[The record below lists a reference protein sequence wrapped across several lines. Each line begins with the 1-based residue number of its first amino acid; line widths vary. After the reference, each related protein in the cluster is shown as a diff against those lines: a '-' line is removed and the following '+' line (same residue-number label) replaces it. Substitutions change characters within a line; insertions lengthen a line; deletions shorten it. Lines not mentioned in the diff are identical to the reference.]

1 MSFANLNEAIQSI
14 SSVGSTQAEIVAFV
28 RQLSVEAPGSTTV
41 LYAGR
46 VENNQA
52 WQIVESMGSDVRHI
66 GKTMAAQVL
75 NSDEFKAKVAQ
86 AFGLPADVDAF
97 DALADDHPAKVWL
110 NKGGTGGPW
119 ATASEM
125 FVDATNGPVRILTL
139 GPAADSV
146 LFNNE
151 LPKLLEKLKSGTSIT
166 SVDGLSRADLLTVG
180 ALEST
185 NWTDVMRKAL
195 LNNAITQTHLS
206 KPIPG
211 NFSTYLSLT
220 PENLN
225 KLYGAA
231 GAEEI
236 KKLLDFQSSFD
247 LPSAASKAL
256 NKLGIIGALVG
267 FGLASSQASA
277 AQAAGNS
284 AQAKEIMSLWAV
296 DAAGSAAGEAVGASV
311 GAAALAMAAV
321 VGVTVTAPV
330 AGVVLIGAAL
340 IGGIFG
346 ADGATK
352 VYEMTKD
359 LDENGRMDL
368 LDRLGNLLFGVNYTV
383 TSPLPADLNGQRL
396 TLDATYSR
404 ENIVELAKTNI
415 AWRYA
420 LRELN
425 PFVITDIAYDQHNTD
440 GSLNLYDPVTGQ
452 GAMTDAYLA
461 DRAAML
467 TWKIRF
473 DRGIQDDNDAE
484 HEGPKSYTED
494 WDTNAVQ
501 GNWDFVDLGTRLP
514 GGDPLTLQIDG
525 QGITWDAHQV
535 VFGSNANETIEGA
548 GDTDRL
554 YGEAGNDTINGLDG
568 ADYIEGNTGNDRLE
582 GGEGRDKV
590 LGGAGDDTLIGGE
603 GNDQILGGAGTDRY
617 EFSGTF
623 GEDLVIDSDGT
634 GTVWINSVQMRGGKK
649 IAGLS
654 NSFISADKF
663 WRYELGS
670 NGDLLIRRADG
681 SAGSVMLRGWQNGGG
696 NRLDITLGDEP
707 APVTPVPTV
716 NTYFGDQAAPLT
728 TNTNNEPNFEPTYDW
743 GKTTWLVDGTL
754 DGGLVQNNFAD
765 VIKAHLIAPNT
776 DSRIFGYGG
785 NDALGGGDGN
795 DEISGGDGDDLIAG
809 GKGSNELRG
818 GAGNDFISA
827 TGYITAGQRVRPGEI
842 WTAPSGATVLGS
854 GPTWG
859 VYESASGE
867 QTWFGIST
875 IPSDVT
881 VGSVIDAG
889 DGNDQ
894 ALGSWAGD
902 TIYMGANNDVAE
914 GLAGRDVIYGEGGH
928 DTLFG
933 DGIETPGTLNS
944 TPGEQHGDDLI
955 DGGIGND
962 SISGQGGS
970 DVLLGGGDDDLL
982 EGDGDVRAQF
992 HGEDLLDGG
1001 QGDDELVG
1009 GGLSDQLLGGQDD
1022 DILWG
1027 DNNHASALDGA
1038 RHGDDILWGEAGNDS
1053 LIGGGGKDTLLGG
1066 DNNDVLFG
1074 DDISTVRGGYVVEA
1088 KYHGAD
1094 ELFGGAGDDQL
1105 VGGGGADRLYGQGDN
1120 DYLYGDGQ
1128 QLAASAHG
1136 DDYLDGGDG
1145 NDYLFG
1151 EGGNDTLD
1159 GGSGNNWLEG
1169 GAGDD
1174 TYIVRTAEVSSPT
1187 PEPDQPLLLN
1197 TVIKDSQGKN
1207 RVRIDASSTGF
1218 GIVQGSGS
1226 VGLTWAGAQAGT
1238 TAGIFFE
1245 DYASVGTFTL
1255 EFSDGQTL
1263 ALSRLVGDTLES
1275 SVSFSSDA
1283 EYGAV
1288 VGGKNGDTLSANG
1301 SHSTLSG
1308 GQGDDQLIVNGSES
1322 TVLYDRGDGRD
1333 TVSGYG
1339 NQNVI
1344 ALGTGIVPEEVFAR
1358 VLASGEVALG
1368 FTGHPDDEIV
1378 LGMSMDELLSRQQ
1391 WSGGFVSKLR
1401 FADGRQ
1407 LALTDVFSKGIQI
1420 MADAGATSVNGTVY
1434 QDRFDGMPSGAQLLG
1449 GEGNDIYAF
1458 GAPAG
1463 TAVIDDQ
1470 QGRNTVVFGAASA
1483 WEQVVLSRVDAQS
1496 NDLLLTVG
1504 DVSIRLV
1511 NALLLADRFD
1521 VQLGNG
1527 QVQTLQTMIPA
1538 LGSLSVT
1545 GSEGNDVMV
1554 AGNLPSLLVGGAG
1567 DDQLF
1572 GGDSND
1578 ILDGGAGADQLS
1590 GGTGSDLMF
1599 GGDGDDTYL
1608 VDLSVGED
1616 EIADTLGRNT
1626 LRFASGILPGA
1637 LTVERLQDST
1647 DVRFTLATG
1656 RSVTVRRALEG
1667 AFESYVFA
1675 DGTVWSPAVL
1685 IDQVV
1690 SPDGT
1695 SISGDDLAN
1704 TLHGTSGGDFL
1715 VGRMGNDVLYGQ
1727 AGDDELMGGEG
1738 DDELI
1743 GGTGEDLLNGGAGQD
1758 SYLFGLGD
1766 GVDRLTD
1773 ADGLT
1778 TVRFGA
1784 GIALSDL
1791 VATRE
1796 LVEGVG
1802 HIRLAYST
1810 DDAVLIQDGVQ
1821 FGATAFTFA
1830 NGKNYTAQDLFSQV
1844 MVDEGATIQGGATD
1858 DTLYGYASAETLLG
1872 GAGFDILRA
1881 GAGNDTL
1888 DGGTDGDELV
1898 GGAGVDTYVLSSTGG
1913 HDRVREQAGQ
1923 ASRLQLVGIDPTELM
1938 YFRLGSDLVVL
1949 HLQSPASMYISNA
1962 FTSGTEWTL
1971 VDGVGGECSLVDE
1984 ARSALLQ
1991 QDSAQR
1997 KTNFGIAA
2005 VAGAGPFHVLD
2016 ATFSEPGVRYLDVGT
2031 RNERQLSYQL
2041 SWTYQSND
2049 DEEVLL
2055 GAEAYS
2061 RSSSYE
2067 YLRTEET
2074 THTYQVTDVTYLVT
2088 TETVP
2093 GRLVSLG
2100 AAPSGS
2106 YRTYGGHVFFN
2117 ESTGSYYY
2125 YEPSRTMVYQTPVY
2139 SQRTVTET
2147 TYEDFYRTVVTDTYF
2162 TEEYVGGDGNNHVS
2176 LSGSAIKLVS
2186 GGGGNDL
2193 IERAT
2198 EKMTDDINWGRI
2210 SGASDWIDGGAG
2222 DDRVYAGLGNDEVSG
2237 GSGSDYL
2244 DAGAGSDTYFV
2255 DASDDGWD
2263 IVYDRAA
2270 STIYVEMRSSIYGH
2284 LDDELKAE
2292 LRALLSDP
2300 VIESEPYP
2308 YNTPPYGP
2316 SDQQYW
2322 GYEVLAGYIPVTAAT
2337 LNGLMS
2343 INHKLHENDRQWSG
2357 SDGSLYSG
2365 YGGRP
2370 SLLSEGLDALISQV
2384 TGEPFHVYDLDEDG
2398 ATVFRPAIEFQDSD
2412 LVSPAVDT
2420 VRFGAGVV
2428 ATALAVAWSEV
2439 DTDDGRKQTL
2449 SISWGGTGGIHV
2461 VMPDGAGGQGVG
2473 VGVEQFEF
2481 SDGTV
2486 WSMQE
2491 MLNHAPA
2498 RPAFGASIVPG
2509 DAMLP
2514 VEVLEDSSLSFQIP
2528 LSAFVVQG
2536 GSILGFELRR
2546 AGSSEALPSWIQFD
2560 AQTGTLSG
2568 VPVNEDVGALKLEV
2582 TAILSDTKRA
2592 TQALTLQ
2599 VANTND
2605 APEMG
2610 GDIAPVAVT
2619 AGEVLSWSPMDDEQ
2633 VWFSDVDQGDRLSF
2647 DVKMADASELPSWL
2661 SFNPLTGRLEGQPD
2675 STAVGSLQL
2684 RFIVRDLAGA
2694 EAELGFSLQ
2703 VNDAAT
2709 QILYGSSSDDTL
2721 SAGGLASSLYG
2732 REGNDTLT
2740 GSAQN
2745 DILFG
2750 ESGDDQ
2756 LDGATGNDTLEG
2768 GVGSDTYYF
2777 RRGDGQDVITDD
2789 VRFIPNPG
2797 APSGFV
2803 PNANEPEY
2811 QDRIKFGEAIAA
2823 DQLWFR
2829 QDGSSLEIS
2838 IIGTNDKIEI
2848 NGWYDSP
2855 FNEIEEFELADGQLL
2870 LNENVNTLVQA
2881 MAAFS
2886 PPAAGQTT
2894 LAPNYAADLAPVIA
2908 ASWQ

>member
-1 MSFANLNEAIQSI
+1 MNEVSI
-14 SSVGSTQAEIVAFV
+14 AYINALLADASYRTVTAEMTNEELADELESRMTTTQASYI
-28 RQLSVEAPGSTTV
+28 
-41 LYAGR
+41 
-46 VENNQA
+46 
-52 WQIVESMGSDVRHI
+52 
-66 GKTMAAQVL
+66 AANFEVL
-75 NSDEFKAKVAQ
+75 NSETSPTGGFDAVLWRGKPTSDYAGQIFVSMRGTQGATDIADDIALAASGVPIDQIVDMVNWWLRITAPTSATNVAQ
-86 AFGLPADVDAF
+86 IRYSAETVSFELAASTTGTGTPDTIGITSIAGVNGHSLGGYLATAFTRLFGANVQSVSTFNSAGFSNVAALNTQNSFDQIAQLIGAHLGRGSFGAVESLQTNYYAKNGWSVTTNNWGEVGFLVPGFNQYGARVGLYQEDLLGNNPIANHSIYKQTDLLALGATLEQLDPTLSIAKLNTLVEASSNDMVGSYEGLL
-97 DALADDHPAKVWL
+97 DAL
-110 NKGGTGGPW
+110 
-119 ATASEM
+119 
-125 FVDATNGPVRILTL
+125 
-139 GPAADSV
+139 
-146 LFNNE
+146 
-151 LPKLLEKLKSGTSIT
+151 
-166 SVDGLSRADLLTVG
+166 
-180 ALEST
+180 
-185 NWTDVMRKAL
+185 RKAL
-195 LNNAITQTHLS
+195 AGPSIQALPTGDAGDNNPTRTTFHATLTALQTNPIFESLEGRLNIVQ
-206 KPIPG
+206 
-211 NFSTYLSLT
+211 
-220 PENLN
+220 
-225 KLYGAA
+225 A
-231 GAEEI
+231 GA
-236 KKLLDFQSSFD
+236 
-247 LPSAASKAL
+247 
-256 NKLGIIGALVG
+256 
-267 FGLASSQASA
+267 GLASA
-277 AQAAGNS
+277 AKA
-284 AQAKEIMSLWAV
+284 
-296 DAAGSAAGEAVGASV
+296 D
-311 GAAALAMAAV
+311 
-321 VGVTVTAPV
+321 
-330 AGVVLIGAAL
+330 
-340 IGGIFG
+340 FG
-346 ADGATK
+346 AFIALQDLSPFYITG
-352 VYEMTKD
+352 KD
-359 LDENGRMDL
+359 AETN
-368 LDRLGNLLFGVNYTV
+368 
-383 TSPLPADLNGQRL
+383 A
-396 TLDATYSR
+396 
-404 ENIVELAKTNI
+404 ELANLWQTGRASDYSSWAADRN
-415 AWRYA
+415 ARLYGDTAYA
-420 LRELN
+420 YSFSEQW
-425 PFVITDIAYDQHNTD
+425 YE
-440 GSLNLYDPVTGQ
+440 
-452 GAMTDAYLA
+452 

-467 TWKIRF
+467 EVLIVRNQK
-473 DRGIQDDNDAE
+473 DLQHEVLEGRGTPTTYQDLA
-484 HEGPKSYTED
+484 SQT
-494 WDTNAVQ
+494 T
-501 GNWDFVDLGTRLP
+501 VDLGL
-514 GGDPLTLQIDG
+514 GGPNVEKPL
-525 QGITWDAHQV
+525 V
-535 VFGSNANETIEGA
+535 VFGSNAAEPNISG
-548 GDTDRL
+548 GSRSDHL
-554 YGEAGNDTINGLDG
+554 YGGGGSDSLSGLGGDDWLEGNADDDTLDGGAGNDSL
-568 ADYIEGNTGNDRLE
+568 
-582 GGEGRDKV
+582 
-590 LGGAGDDTLIGGE
+590 LGGAGDD
-603 GNDQILGGAGTDRY
+603 RY
-617 EFSGTF
+617 NFSGTF

-634 GTVWINSVQMRGGKK
+634 GTVWINGVQLTGGKK

-654 NSFISADKF
+654 NSFISNDKA

-670 NGDLLIRRADG
+670 NGDLLIRHADG

-707 APVTPVPTV
+707 APVTPAPTV
-716 NTYFGDQAAPLT
+716 RTYFGDQAAPLT
-728 TNTNNEPNFEPTYDW
+728 TNTNNDPNFEPTYDW

-754 DGGLVQNNFAD
+754 NGGLVQNNFSD

-827 TGYITAGQRVRPGEI
+827 TGYITAGQRVRPGEV
-842 WTAPSGATVLGS
+842 WTAPSGATALGS

-867 QTWFGIST
+867 QTWVGIST
-875 IPSDVT
+875 VPSDVT

-894 ALGSWAGD
+894 AVGSWAGD
-902 TIYMGANNDVAE
+902 TIYMGANDDVAY

-928 DTLFG
+928 DKLFG
-933 DGIETPGTLNS
+933 DGIETPGKLNS

-955 DGGIGND
+955 DGGTGND

-982 EGDGDVRAQF
+982 EGDGDVQAQF

-1074 DDISTVRGGYVVEA
+1074 DDISTVTGGYVVEA

-1105 VGGGGADRLYGQGDN
+1105 VGGGGADRLYGQDDN
-1120 DYLYGDGQ
+1120 DYLYGDGK

-1159 GGSGNNWLEG
+1159 GGSGSNWLEG

-1174 TYIVRTAEVSSPT
+1174 TYIVRTADVSTPT
-1187 PEPDQPLLLN
+1187 PEPEETLLVN
-1197 TVIKDSQGKN
+1197 TVIKDSEGKN
-1207 RVRIDASSTGF
+1207 RVRLDASSANVT
-1218 GIVQGSGS
+1218 IVPGNGS
-1226 VGLTWAGAQAGT
+1226 VALTWAGSQAGT

-1263 ALSRLVGDTLES
+1263 ALSRLVGDTLTA
-1275 SVSFSSDA
+1275 SVNYTSNT
-1283 EYGAV
+1283 EYGTA
-1288 VGGKNGDTLSANG
+1288 VGGKSNDTLSTNG

-1308 GQGDDQLIVNGSES
+1308 GQGDDQLIVNGSAS
-1322 TVLYDRGDGRD
+1322 TILYDRGDGRD

-1344 ALGTGIVPEEVFAR
+1344 ALGAGIVPEEVFAR

-1407 LALTDVFSKGIQI
+1407 VALTDVFSKGIQI
-1420 MADAGATSVNGTVY
+1420 VADAGATSVSGTMY
-1434 QDRFDGMPSGAQLLG
+1434 QDRFEGMPSGAQLLG
-1449 GEGNDIYAF
+1449 GEGNDVYAF
-1458 GAPAG
+1458 GTPAG

-1470 QGRNTVVFGAASA
+1470 HGRNTVVFGAASA
-1483 WEQVVLSRVDAQS
+1483 WEQVVLSRVDGQS
-1496 NDLLLTVG
+1496 NDLLLTAG

-1527 QVQTLQTMIPA
+1527 QVQALQAMIPA
-1538 LGSLSVT
+1538 LGALSVT
-1545 GSEGNDVMV
+1545 GSEANDVMV
-1554 AGNLPSLLVGGAG
+1554 AGNQPSLLVGGAG

-1572 GGDSND
+1572 GSESND
-1578 ILDGGAGADQLS
+1578 LLDGGAGADQLS
-1590 GGTGSDLMF
+1590 GGAGSDLMF

-1637 LTVERLQDST
+1637 LTVERLEDST
-1647 DVRFTLATG
+1647 DVRFTLETG

-1667 AFESYVFA
+1667 AVESYVFA
-1675 DGTVWSPAVL
+1675 DGTVWSPEVL
-1685 IDQVV
+1685 IDQAV

-1715 VGRMGNDVLYGQ
+1715 VGRMGNDVLYGH
-1727 AGDDELMGGEG
+1727 AGDDEMIGGDG

-1758 SYLFGLGD
+1758 RYLFGLGD

-1802 HIRLAYST
+1802 HIRLAYSA

-1830 NGKNYTAQDLFSQV
+1830 NGKTYTAQDLFSQV
-1844 MVDEGATIQGGATD
+1844 MVDEGATIQGGASD

-1872 GAGFDILRA
+1872 GAGFDTLRA
-1881 GAGNDTL
+1881 GAGNDML
-1888 DGGTDGDELV
+1888 DGGSDGDELV

-1923 ASRLQLVGIDPTELM
+1923 ASRLQLVGIDPAELM

-1962 FTSGTEWTL
+1962 FTSGTAWTL
-1971 VDGVGGECSLVDE
+1971 VDGVGGERSLVDE

-2005 VAGAGPFHVLD
+2005 VAGAGPVHVLD
-2016 ATFSEPGVRYLDVGT
+2016 ATFSEPGVRYLGVGT

-2049 DEEVLL
+2049 DAEVVL

-2093 GRLVSLG
+2093 GRVVALG

-2106 YRTYGGHVFFN
+2106 YSTSGGQVFFN

-2176 LSGSAIKLVS
+2176 LSGAATKLVS
-2186 GGGGNDL
+2186 GGAGDDL

-2198 EKMTDDINWGRI
+2198 EKMTDDINWGLT

-2222 DDRVYAGLGNDEVSG
+2222 DDRIYAGLGNDEVSG
-2237 GSGSDYL
+2237 GAGSDYL

-2255 DASDDGWD
+2255 DASEDGWD

-2270 STIYVEMRSSIYGH
+2270 ATIHVEMRSSMYGL
-2284 LDDELKAE
+2284 LDEVLKAE
-2292 LRALLSDP
+2292 LQSLLIDPVNQEHWAYEVVVGHLPVTSASLNALLEID
-2300 VIESEPYP
+2300 
-2308 YNTPPYGP
+2308 
-2316 SDQQYW
+2316 
-2322 GYEVLAGYIPVTAAT
+2322 
-2337 LNGLMS
+2337 
-2343 INHKLHENDRQWSG
+2343 HKLHQNDGQWSG

-2420 VRFGAGVV
+2420 VRFGVGVV
-2428 ATALAVAWSEV
+2428 ATALTVSWTEV
-2439 DTDDGRKQTL
+2439 DTDDGRKQAL
-2449 SISWGGTGGIHV
+2449 SISWGGPGGIHV

-2498 RPAFGASIVPG
+2498 RPIFGASITPG

-2528 LSAFVVQG
+2528 LSAFVVEG
-2536 GSILGFELRR
+2536 GSIQGFELRR
-2546 AGSSEALPSWIQFD
+2546 AGSSEELPSWIQFD

-2568 VPVNEDVGALKLEV
+2568 VPVNEDVGELKLEV
-2582 TAILSDTKRA
+2582 TAILSNTRRA
-2592 TQALTLQ
+2592 SQALTLQ

-2619 AGEVLSWSPMDDEQ
+2619 AGEVLSWSPVDDYQ

-2694 EAELGFSLQ
+2694 ETELGFSLQ
-2703 VNDAAT
+2703 VNAAAT
-2709 QILYGSSSDDTL
+2709 QILYGSNADDTL

-2745 DILFG
+2745 DLLLG
-2750 ESGDDQ
+2750 EGGDDQ
-2756 LDGATGNDTLEG
+2756 LDGATGNDSLEG
-2768 GVGSDTYYF
+2768 GVGNDTYYF
-2777 RRGDGQDVITDD
+2777 RRGDGQDLITDD
-2789 VRFIPNPG
+2789 VRFIPNSG

-2803 PNANEPEY
+2803 PNPNEPEY

-2838 IIGTNDKIEI
+2838 IIGTSDKIKI

-2855 FNEIEEFELADGQLL
+2855 FNEIEEFELADGKML
-2870 LNENVNTLVQA
+2870 LNDSVNSLVQA

>member
-1 MSFANLNEAIQSI
+1 MVTVNEAAQLSLYVYNIQRDAEQDNRPLLPSADWVRLEYQPDNSLGFSYGVFQNAATHEIVVSFTGSNEKLAVDFLGTNIPAGLGLSGFQINQAAAVANRIINAYGAQNHVTFTGHSLGGGLASVMAVWFNREAVVFDPAPFESTALDTNAIQSAREFI
-14 SSVGSTQAEIVAFV
+14 ENTSAEVSADLSLYIGASQFATRERAVTSYFAKGEVLEWLRGFVPAVVGTEVAVQF
-28 RQLSVEAPGSTTV
+28 GTD
-41 LYAGR
+41 
-46 VENNQA
+46 
-52 WQIVESMGSDVRHI
+52 W
-66 GKTMAAQVL
+66 MA
-75 NSDEFKAKVAQ
+75 
-86 AFGLPADVDAF
+86 
-97 DALADDHPAKVWL
+97 
-110 NKGGTGGPW
+110 
-119 ATASEM
+119 
-125 FVDATNGPVRILTL
+125 VDATVSALGGDRTL
-139 GPAADSV
+139 LHSQA
-146 LFNNE
+146 
-151 LPKLLEKLKSGTSIT
+151 
-166 SVDGLSRADLLTVG
+166 LLTAG
-180 ALEST
+180 LMSDSFRRAT
-185 NWTDVMRKAL
+185 
-195 LNNAITQTHLS
+195 
-206 KPIPG
+206 
-211 NFSTYLSLT
+211 LT
-220 PENLN
+220 VQATLPV
-225 KLYGAA
+225 
-231 GAEEI
+231 I
-236 KKLLDFQSSFD
+236 LDNTFY
-247 LPSAASKAL
+247 
-256 NKLGIIGALVG
+256 
-267 FGLASSQASA
+267 
-277 AQAAGNS
+277 
-284 AQAKEIMSLWAV
+284 AV
-296 DAAGSAAGEAVGASV
+296 DAATSTQRNFLIDLIRSEQANIGNGKLSHFAA
-311 GAAALAMAAV
+311 
-321 VGVTVTAPV
+321 
-330 AGVVLIGAAL
+330 
-340 IGGIFG
+340 
-346 ADGATK
+346 
-352 VYEMTKD
+352 D
-359 LDENGRMDL
+359 LH
-368 LDRLGNLLFGVNYTV
+368 RLGQDLTGLNEAAQKAIVAQGVEWYYWQGTNY
-383 TSPLPADLNGQRL
+383 AGQEFSVR
-396 TLDATYSR
+396 
-404 ENIVELAKTNI
+404 
-415 AWRYA
+415 
-420 LRELN
+420 
-425 PFVITDIAYDQHNTD
+425 D
-440 GSLNLYDPVTGQ
+440 GSLLQYTTAMGASLPAAQNNASVYISKWLTPIANTHGEFYFPSFGTKQQWSVVTG
-452 GAMTDAYLA
+452 T
-461 DRAAML
+461 AAASA
-467 TWKIRF
+467 T
-473 DRGIQDDNDAE
+473 A
-484 HEGPKSYTED
+484 
-494 WDTNAVQ
+494 
-501 GNWDFVDLGTRLP
+501 VDLDKTQMFVGNAGADVFT
-514 GGDPLTLQIDG
+514 GGHRAD
-525 QGITWDAHQV
+525 
-535 VFGSNANETIEGA
+535 VFFGGEGN
-548 GDTDRL
+548 DTVN
-554 YGEAGNDTINGLDG
+554 GGAGNDQL
-568 ADYIEGNTGNDRLE
+568 Y
-582 GGEGRDKV
+582 
-590 LGGAGDDTLIGGE
+590 GGAGDD
-603 GNDQILGGAGTDRY
+603 RY
-617 EFSGTF
+617 NFSGTF

-634 GTVWINSVQMRGGKK
+634 GTVWINGVQLTGGKK

-654 NSFISADKF
+654 NSFISDDKA

-707 APVTPVPTV
+707 APVTPAPTV
-716 NTYFGDQAAPLT
+716 RTYFGDQAAPLT

-743 GKTTWLVDGTL
+743 GETTWLVDGTL
-754 DGGLVQNNFAD
+754 DGGLVQNNFSD

-785 NDALGGGDGN
+785 NDALGGGEGN

-827 TGYITAGQRVRPGEI
+827 TGYITAGQRVRPGEV

-867 QTWFGIST
+867 QTWVGIST
-875 IPSDVT
+875 VPSDVT

-894 ALGSWAGD
+894 AVGSWAGD
-902 TIYMGANNDVAE
+902 TIYMGANDDVAY

-928 DTLFG
+928 DKLFG
-933 DGIETPGTLNS
+933 DGIETPGKLNS
-944 TPGEQHGDDLI
+944 APGEQHGDDLI
-955 DGGIGND
+955 DGGTGND

-982 EGDGDVRAQF
+982 EGDGDVQAQF

-1074 DDISTVRGGYVVEA
+1074 DDISTVTGGYVVEA

-1105 VGGGGADRLYGQGDN
+1105 VGGGGADRLYGQDDN
-1120 DYLYGDGQ
+1120 DYLYGDGK

-1159 GGSGNNWLEG
+1159 GGSGSNWLEG

-1174 TYIVRTAEVSSPT
+1174 TYIVRTADVSTPT
-1187 PEPDQPLLLN
+1187 PEPEQTLLVN
-1197 TVIKDSQGKN
+1197 TVIKDSEGKN
-1207 RVRIDASSTGF
+1207 RVRLDASSASVS
-1218 GIVQGSGS
+1218 IVPDNGS
-1226 VGLTWAGAQAGT
+1226 VALTWAGSQAGT

-1263 ALSRLVGDTLES
+1263 ALSRLVGDTLTA
-1275 SVSFSSDA
+1275 SVNYTSNT
-1283 EYGAV
+1283 EYGTA
-1288 VGGKNGDTLSANG
+1288 VGGKSNDTLSANG
-1301 SHSTLSG
+1301 SYSTLSG

-1322 TVLYDRGDGRD
+1322 TILYDRGDGRD

-1344 ALGTGIVPEEVFAR
+1344 ALGAGIVPEEVFAR

-1407 LALTDVFSKGIQI
+1407 VALTDVFSKGVQI
-1420 MADAGATSVNGTVY
+1420 VADAGATSVSGTMY
-1434 QDRFDGMPSGAQLLG
+1434 QDRFEGMPSGAQLLG
-1449 GEGNDIYAF
+1449 GEGNDVYAF
-1458 GAPAG
+1458 GTPAG

-1483 WEQVVLSRVDAQS
+1483 WEQVVLSRVDGQS
-1496 NDLLLTVG
+1496 NDLLLTAG

-1527 QVQTLQTMIPA
+1527 QVQALQAMIPA
-1538 LGSLSVT
+1538 LGALSVT
-1545 GSEGNDVMV
+1545 GSEANDVMV

-1572 GGDSND
+1572 GSESND

-1590 GGTGSDLMF
+1590 GGAGSDLMF

-1637 LTVERLQDST
+1637 LTAERLEDST
-1647 DVRFTLATG
+1647 DVRFTLETG
-1656 RSVTVRRALEG
+1656 RTVTVRRALEG
-1667 AFESYVFA
+1667 AVESYVFA
-1675 DGTVWSPAVL
+1675 DGTVWSPEVL

-1715 VGRMGNDVLYGQ
+1715 VGRMGNDVLYGH
-1727 AGDDELMGGEG
+1727 AGDDEMIGGDG

-1802 HIRLAYST
+1802 HIRLAYSA
-1810 DDAVLIQDGVQ
+1810 DDAVQIQDGVQ

-1830 NGKNYTAQDLFSQV
+1830 NGKTYTAQDLFSQV
-1844 MVDEGATIQGGATD
+1844 MVDEGATIQGGASD

-1872 GAGFDILRA
+1872 GAGFDTLRA

-1888 DGGTDGDELV
+1888 DGGADGDELV

-1923 ASRLQLVGIDPTELM
+1923 ASRLQLSGIDPDELS
-1938 YFRLGSDLVVL
+1938 YLRLGNDLVVL
-1949 HLQSPASMYISNA
+1949 HLQSPASIYISNA

-1971 VDGVGGECSLVDE
+1971 VDGVGGERSLVDE

-1997 KTNFGIAA
+1997 KTNFGVAA
-2005 VAGAGPFHVLD
+2005 VAGAGPVHVLD
-2016 ATFSEPGVRYLDVGT
+2016 ATFSEPGVRYLGVGT
-2031 RNERQLSYQL
+2031 RNEQQLSYQL
-2041 SWTYQSND
+2041 SWTYQNND
-2049 DEEVLL
+2049 DAEVLL

-2061 RSSSYE
+2061 RSSSHE
-2067 YLRTEET
+2067 YLRTET
-2074 THTYQVTDVTYLVT
+2074 TTYSYEVTDVTYITTEVVRPGRTIVLGQLDSSWSNPYSTGYGFLRFNLVT
-2088 TETVP
+2088 GYVYYVEPPLT
-2093 GRLVSLG
+2093 LV
-2100 AAPSGS
+2100 
-2106 YRTYGGHVFFN
+2106 YHD
-2117 ESTGSYYY
+2117 
-2125 YEPSRTMVYQTPVY
+2125 PVY
-2139 SQRTVTET
+2139 TPRTVTET
-2147 TYEDFYRTVVTDTYF
+2147 IYDDIYRTVVTDTYF

-2176 LSGSAIKLVS
+2176 LAGSATKLVS
-2186 GGGGNDL
+2186 GGAGDDL

-2198 EKMTDDINWGRI
+2198 EKMTGDINWGRT

-2222 DDRVYAGLGNDEVSG
+2222 NDRIYAGLGTDEVSG
-2237 GSGSDYL
+2237 GAGSDYL
-2244 DAGAGSDTYFV
+2244 DAGAGSDTYVV
-2255 DASDDGWD
+2255 DASEDGWD

-2270 STIYVEMRSSIYGH
+2270 STIYVEMRSSMYGH

-2292 LRALLSDP
+2292 LRALLNDP

-2308 YNTPPYGP
+2308 YDTPPYGP

-2322 GYEVLAGYIPVTAAT
+2322 GYEVLAGYMPVTAAK
-2337 LNGLMS
+2337 LNALMA
-2343 INHKLHENDRQWSG
+2343 INHKLHENDEQWNLTGPYPS
-2357 SDGSLYSG
+2357 SKDW
-2365 YGGRP
+2365 GRP
-2370 SLLSEGLDALISQV
+2370 NLRSEGLDALIAQV
-2384 TGEPFHVYDLDEDG
+2384 SGESFYQYDLDGYGE
-2398 ATVFRPAIEFQDSD
+2398 ANFRPAIDFQESD

-2428 ATALAVAWSEV
+2428 TTALVVTWTEV
-2439 DTDDGRKQTL
+2439 ETDDGRKQAL

-2461 VMPDGAGGQGVG
+2461 VMPEDAGVQGVG

-2498 RPAFGASIVPG
+2498 RPSFGASINPG

-2528 LSAFVVQG
+2528 LSAFVVEG

-2568 VPVNEDVGALKLEV
+2568 VPVNEDVGELKLEV

-2619 AGEVLSWSPMDDEQ
+2619 AGEVLSWSPMDEEQ

-2647 DVKMADASELPSWL
+2647 DVKMADTSELPSWL

-2694 EAELGFSLQ
+2694 ETELGFSLQ

-2709 QILYGSSSDDTL
+2709 QILYGSSADDTL
-2721 SAGGLASSLYG
+2721 SASGLASSLYG
-2732 REGNDTLT
+2732 REGNDTLA

-2745 DILFG
+2745 DLLLG
-2750 ESGDDQ
+2750 EGGDDQ
-2756 LDGATGNDTLEG
+2756 LDGATGNDSLEG
-2768 GVGSDTYYF
+2768 GVGNDTYYF

-2797 APSGFV
+2797 TPSGFV
-2803 PNANEPEY
+2803 PNPNEPEY

-2838 IIGTNDKIEI
+2838 IIGTSDKIKI

-2855 FNEIEEFELADGQLL
+2855 FNEIEEFELADGQML
-2870 LNENVNTLVQA
+2870 LNESVNSLVQA